1 MSIITSVLRYID
13 IPQNRISSRHRRS
26 LHHVSILRARRI
38 DRGAAA
44 VKMAVVL
51 ALVLLAATS
60 RVSGRFY
67 QSKSVGASDGDLL
80 IVTGQVEIGILSGF
94 SSTLRYLN
102 GTCSWRITTL
112 LAGNE
117 IDQPLSVG
125 PQITLDGGGGGS
137 EGFTLKCVTE
147 DGEQLNA
154 IISTHGKEWIITLYH
169 ELRSVIQL
177 RTLSHHHQVLL
188 WIMRLGCCIG
198 VIHFILNY
206 QWTLI

>member
-1 MSIITSVLRYID
+1 M
-13 IPQNRISSRHRRS
+13 P
-26 LHHVSILRARRI
+26 ILRARRI

-67 QSKSVGASDGDLL
+67 QSKRVGASDGDLL

-102 GTCSWRITTL
+102 GTCSWRVTTI
-112 LAGNE
+112 LAGNPV
-117 IDQPLSVG
+117 DQPVSVG

-137 EGFTLKCVTE
+137 DGFILKCVTE
-147 DGEQLNA
+147 EGEKLNA
-154 IISTHGKEWIITLYH
+154 IISTHGKGWIITLYH
-169 ELRSVIQL
+169 ELRSVTQL
-177 RTLSHHHQVLL
+177 RKLSHHPQILL

-198 VIHFILNY
+198 DIHFILSY
-206 QWTLI
+206 QWTLRLSMNIVSPTV